1 MLGNA
6 GKKLQR
12 MLDLAEELY
21 ERMNDLREQLRK
33 MQETVEDTNERV
45 SGIEE
50 EQAANRALL
59 EALADEQDIDVDS
72 VVDEPET
79 E

>member
-12 MLDLAEELY
+12 MINIAEELY

-33 MQETVEDTNERV
+33 MQKTVEDTNERV
-45 SGIEE
+45 SKIEE
-50 EQAANRALL
+50 DQAANRALL
-59 EALADEQDIDVDS
+59 EALADEEDIDIES
-72 VVDEPET
+72 VLDDVET